1 MFAVAILAGG
11 LATRLRPLTNRLPK
25 ALIDINGEPFVAHQ
39 LRLLR
44 SRGVDRVIFCVGY
57 LGELIEDFVG
67 DGLRFG
73 ISVGYSSDW
82 PILAG
87 TGGAVRRALPLLGS
101 RFFVLYGDSY
111 LPCDYA
117 AVQRAFENSGKKGL
131 MTVHENHGEWDNSNV
146 ELKAGQIVRY
156 DKVQRSPFMQYI
168 DYGLGLFT
176 QEAFEGRVENPLD
189 LTVIYQNL
197 ISRGELAA
205 YEVPDRF
212 YEIGSP
218 AGIDDL
224 QNYLAQKVEA

>member
-11 LATRLRPLTNRLPK
+11 FATRLRPLTNQLPK
-25 ALIDINGEPFVAHQ
+25 PLIDINGEPFVAHQ

-44 SRGVDRVIFCVGY
+44 SRGVDRVILCVGY

-67 DGLRFG
+67 DGARFG
-73 ISVGYSSDW
+73 VSVGYSSDW
-82 PILAG
+82 PRLEG

-117 AVQRAFENSGKKGL
+117 AVQHAFENSGRKGL
-131 MTVHENHGEWDNSNV
+131 MTVHENHGKWDNSNV

-156 DKVQRSPFMQYI
+156 DKVQRSPSMQYI

-176 QEAFEGRVENPLD
+176 RQAFEGCVENPLD
-189 LTVIYQNL
+189 LSVIYQNL

-224 QNYLAQKVEA
+224 RNYLAQKVEA